1 MLCLSMEFQT
11 LSDPFDSRHRIPKD
25 QCQQTLLS
33 FSRTHMSWWQTG
45 VSEGV
50 VPQPHLSRLVL
61 QNCPSPKGTRLE
73 RSQYRRGSAQGAHL
87 EPLASKSPLEIQGI
101 REIEQIFPRST
112 KGTAGRA
119 RSYRSLPY
127 GTDKFRVCGPRPRTQ
142 SRWTL
147 HQSLRSPTQLPPLT

>member
-1 MLCLSMEFQT
+1 MAASYHEPGPPGTQHERRLLKNLRWPDKWEFIPMLRLSMEFQT

-25 QCQQTLLS
+25 QCQQTLLY

-45 VSEGV
+45 VSERV

-87 EPLASKSPLEIQGI
+87 EPLASEKGEI
-101 REIEQIFPRST
+101 
-112 KGTAGRA
+112 
-119 RSYRSLPY
+119 
-127 GTDKFRVCGPRPRTQ
+127 RVYGPRPRTQ
-142 SRWTL
+142 TVSR
-147 HQSLRSPTQLPPLT
+147 PTPG

>member
-1 MLCLSMEFQT
+1 MNQGPSGTQNERRLLKNLRWPDKWEFIPMLRLSMEFQT

-25 QCQQTLLS
+25 QCKQTLLS

-87 EPLASKSPLEIQGI
+87 EPLASKSPLRKKASG
-101 REIEQIFPRST
+101 RLSRSFQDQQ
-112 KGTAGRA
+112 KGLQTGQDHIAA
-119 RSYRSLPY
+119 YH
-127 GTDKFRVCGPRPRTQ
+127 TE
-142 SRWTL
+142 
-147 HQSLRSPTQLPPLT
+147 